1 MLTNLL
7 REKRKK
13 TMSLL
18 GIDVGTTGCKV
29 IAFQEDGTV
38 LAQAYGEYPLTH
50 PQPGWSELDANVVWE
65 NIATGIRRVASQTAS
80 DPIEAISVA
89 SQGEAVT
96 PVSADG
102 AVLANAITTFD
113 ARTAGICAALKQQ
126 ITPLEVMQITG
137 MPMSDIHTLAKLI
150 WIQRNQP
157 DLYRK
162 TWKFLGFEDFVY
174 FKLGVSPV
182 VDHSLAA
189 RTMAFDIITKTWSE
203 KMLGLADI
211 DGSLFPDT
219 APSGTPIGEVSAQMS
234 AELGLPRGVVCVTGG
249 HDQPCG
255 ALGAGI
261 IRSGEVMDATGTVE
275 CIAPAFTEPVINEE
289 MINGNFACYPHV
301 VEGLYVTL
309 GFVSSGGV
317 ILRWFRDTLAEAEVA
332 HAAAEGA
339 DVYDLLMETLP
350 DAPGTAM
357 LLPHFTGSGTPYLDL
372 ESKGAIVGLTLST
385 TKAELLKAILEGISY
400 EIKQN
405 LTMLQ
410 DAGVVINE
418 VRAIGGGAKSE
429 KWLQLKADMF
439 GKKVIALDISEGV
452 CLGTAILS
460 GTAIGKYESVD
471 AAVEQLVTPRNV
483 YHPRTEISRIYDER
497 LKTYAQIYPALQ
509 ALNYDL

>member
-1 MLTNLL
+1 
-7 REKRKK
+7 
-13 TMSLL
+13 MSLL

-29 IAFQEDGTV
+29 IAFREDGAV

-65 NIATGIRRVASQTAS
+65 HISAGIQKVAAETKS
-80 DPIEAISVA
+80 DPIAAISVA

-102 AVLANAITTFD
+102 QVLANAITTFD
-113 ARTAGICAALKQQ
+113 ARTSGICDTLKQE

-137 MPMSDIHTLAKLI
+137 MPISDIHTLAKLI

-157 DLYRK
+157 DLYGQV
-162 TWKFLGFEDFVY
+162 WKFLGFEDFVY
-174 FKLGVSPV
+174 FKLGVPPV
-182 VDHSLAA
+182 VDYSLAA
-189 RTMAFDIITKTWSE
+189 RTMAFDIITKEWSDQ
-203 KMLGLADI
+203 MLGLAGI
-211 DGSLFPDT
+211 DADLFPDT
-219 APSGTPIGEVSAQMS
+219 APSGTPIGEVSDAV
-234 AELGLPRGVVCVTGG
+234 ADALGLPRGVVCVTGG

-275 CIAPAFTEPVINEE
+275 CIAPAFTEPVINQE
-289 MINGNFACYPHV
+289 MIDGNFACYPHV

-317 ILRWFRDTLAEAEVA
+317 VLRWFRDTFAQAEMAEA
-332 HAAAEGA
+332 AAAGR
-339 DVYDLLMETLP
+339 DVYDLLMATLP
-350 DAPGTAM
+350 DTPSTAM
-357 LLPHFTGSGTPYLDL
+357 LLPHFTGSGTPHLDL

-385 TKAELLKAILEGISY
+385 TKGELIKSILEGISY

-405 LTMLQ
+405 LAMLQ

-452 CLGTAILS
+452 CLGAAILA
-460 GTAIGKYESVD
+460 GTAIGTYDSIETAV
-471 AAVEQLVTPRNV
+471 AALVTPREV
-483 YHPRTEISRIYDER
+483 YYPREAIAETYDAKLKAYQKIY
-497 LKTYAQIYPALQ
+497 Q
-509 ALNYDL
+509 ALRELNYEL

>member
-1 MLTNLL
+1 
-7 REKRKK
+7 
-13 TMSLL
+13 MSLL

-29 IAFQEDGTV
+29 IAFREDGTL

-50 PQPGWSELDANVVWE
+50 PQPGWSELDATLVWQ
-65 NIATGIRRVASQTAS
+65 NIATGIQQVAAETKT

-102 AVLANAITTFD
+102 QILANAITTFD
-113 ARTAGICAALKQQ
+113 ARTAGICDELKQH

-137 MPMSDIHTLAKLI
+137 MPISDIHTLPKLI

-157 DLYRK
+157 DIYRQVS
-162 TWKFLGFEDFVY
+162 KFLGFEDFVY
-174 FKLGVSPV
+174 FKLGIPPV
-182 VDHSLAA
+182 VDYSLAA
-189 RTMAFDIITKTWSE
+189 RTMAFDIINKCWSE
-203 KMLGLADI
+203 KMLALADV
-211 DGSLFPDT
+211 DPKLFPET
-219 APSGTPIGEVSAQMS
+219 APSGTVIGEVNTKVAD
-234 AELGLPRGVVCVTGG
+234 ELGLPHGVVCVTGG

-275 CIAPAFTEPVINEE
+275 CIAPAFTEPVINQQ
-289 MINGNFACYPHV
+289 MIDGNFACYPHV
-301 VEGLYVTL
+301 VNGLYVTL

-317 ILRWFRDTLAEAEVA
+317 VLRWYRDTLAQAEVA
-332 HAAAEGA
+332 QAAAEGR
-339 DVYDLLMETLP
+339 DVYDILLEDIP

-357 LLPHFTGSGTPYLDL
+357 VLPHFTGSGTPYLDL

-385 TKAELLKAILEGISY
+385 TKGELVKAVLEGISY

-405 LTMLQ
+405 LAMLQ

-418 VRAIGGGAKSE
+418 VRAIGGGAKSQ

-460 GTAIGKYESVD
+460 GTAIGKYDSIET
-471 AAVEQLVTPRNV
+471 AVAQLVTPREV
-483 YHPRTEISRIYDER
+483 YHPRDELTQQYDEK
-497 LKTYAQIYPALQ
+497 LKRYAQIYPALRD
-509 ALNYDL
+509 LNYQL

>member
-1 MLTNLL
+1 
-7 REKRKK
+7 
-13 TMSLL
+13 MSLL

-29 IAFQEDGTV
+29 IAFQEDGEI
-38 LAQAYGEYPLTH
+38 LAQAYGEYPLVH
-50 PQPGWSELDANVVWE
+50 PQPGWSELDSNLVWE
-65 NIATGIRRVASQTAS
+65 KVSNGIRQVAAQTKT

-96 PVSADG
+96 PVWG
-102 AVLANAITTFD
+102 NCEVLANAITTFD
-113 ARTAGICAALKQQ
+113 SRTAGICEEILQN

-137 MPMSDIHTLAKLI
+137 MPPSNIHTLAKLV

-157 DLYRK
+157 EVYK
-162 TWKFLGFEDFVY
+162 EVWKFFGFEDFVN
-174 FKLGVSPV
+174 FRLGVQPV
-182 VDHSLAA
+182 VDYSLAA
-189 RTMAFDIITKTWSE
+189 RTMCFDIINKSWSE

-211 DGSLFPDT
+211 DVSILPET
-219 APSGTPIGEVSAQMS
+219 VPSGTVIGEIGTKVA
-234 AELGLPRGVVCVTGG
+234 AELNLPKGVVVVAGG

-261 IRSGEVMDATGTVE
+261 IRAGEVMDATGTVE
-275 CIAPAFTEPVINEE
+275 CIAPAFTEPVINEQ
-289 MINGNFACYPHV
+289 MIDGNFACYPHV

-317 ILRWFRDTLAEAEVA
+317 VLRWFRDTLAQAEVA
-332 HAAAEGA
+332 QAVADGR
-339 DVYDLLMETLP
+339 DVYDILLENIP

-357 LLPHFTGSGTPYLDL
+357 LLPHFTGSGTPHLDL

-385 TKAELLKAILEGISY
+385 SKGELIKAILEGISY

-452 CLGTAILS
+452 CLGTAILA
-460 GTAIGKYESVD
+460 GTAIGKYSGIQEAVD
-471 AAVEQLVTPRNV
+471 LLVKPQKTFYPRE
-483 YHPRTEISRIYDER
+483 EISKQYDQK
-497 LKTYAQIYPALQ
+497 LQVYQKIYPALRE
-509 ALNYDL
+509 LNEKL

>member
-1 MLTNLL
+1 
-7 REKRKK
+7 
-13 TMSLL
+13 MSLL

-29 IAFQEDGTV
+29 IAFREDGTV

-65 NIATGIRRVASQTAS
+65 NIATGIQQVATQTKS

-102 AVLANAITTFD
+102 QILANAITTFD
-113 ARTAGICAALKQQ
+113 ARTAGICDELRQQ
-126 ITPLEVMQITG
+126 VTPLEVMQITG
-137 MPMSDIHTLAKLI
+137 MPISDIHTLAKLI

-157 DLYRK
+157 DVYRQV
-162 TWKFLGFEDFVY
+162 WKFLGFEDFVY

-182 VDHSLAA
+182 VDYSLAA
-189 RTMAFDIITKTWSE
+189 RTMAFDIINKSWSK
-203 KMLGLADI
+203 KMLGLADV
-211 DGSLFPDT
+211 DAALFPDA
-219 APSGTPIGEVSAQMS
+219 APSGTPIGEVSSQVAG
-234 AELGLPRGVVCVTGG
+234 ELGLPRGVVCVTGG

-275 CIAPAFTEPVINEE
+275 CIAPAFTEPVINQE
-289 MINGNFACYPHV
+289 MIDGNFACYPHV
-301 VEGLYVTL
+301 VDGLYVTL

-317 ILRWFRDTLAEAEVA
+317 VLRWYRDTFAQTEIDQ
-332 HAAAEGA
+332 AAAEGR
-339 DVYDLLMETLP
+339 DVYDLLMEELP
-350 DAPGTAM
+350 DSPGTAM
-357 LLPHFTGSGTPYLDL
+357 VLPHFTGSGTPSLDL

-385 TKAELLKAILEGISY
+385 TKGELIKAILEGISY

-460 GTAIGKYESVD
+460 GTAIGKYDSIET
-471 AAVEQLVTPRNV
+471 AVEQLVTPRDV
-483 YHPRTEISRIYDER
+483 YYPREEFAQRYDEK
-497 LKTYAQIYPALQ
+497 LKAYEQIYPALRS
-509 ALNYDL
+509 LNYQL